1 MQQKGL
7 PDTYE
12 EVLEELKKRDDQ
24 DMHRAVDPLRPA
36 ADARMLDSTSL
47 TFEEVVDTLVKW
59 AKEAS
64 A

>member
-1 MQQKGL
+1 ML
-7 PDTYE
+7 A
-12 EVLEELKKRDDQ
+12 ELKKRDDQ
-24 DMHRAVDPLRPA
+24 DMRRAVDPLRPA

>member
-1 MQQKGL
+1 MTRICTG
-7 PDTYE
+7 
-12 EVLEELKKRDDQ
+12 
-24 DMHRAVDPLRPA
+24 AVDPLRPA